1 MDFDLERADIP
12 TIARA
17 LSDRFLS
24 SVELTEAYI
33 SRIEQLDPHIN
44 AVLHHNPTVLETAQ
58 QSDHDRAKGLV
69 RGPLHGIPIMIKDNL
84 DTGDSMPT
92 TAGSLALKDH
102 CQSNDAEVVRNLRD
116 AGAVLLGKTN
126 LSEWANFRSTRSS
139 SGWSSLGGQ
148 TRNPYALDRSPGG
161 SSSGS
166 GAAVAAGLCAGAIG
180 TETDGSIVSPS
191 AMNSLVG
198 IKPTVGLVSTHG
210 IIPISSSQDTAGP
223 ITKTVADAAII
234 LGAIASP
241 STTAASA
248 NGQCFTDYTPHLNP
262 AGLKHK
268 RIGSWRA
275 FLTES
280 DGVATVFDD
289 AISAIQSAGAEV
301 VELHALPSQNAVRVN
316 EITVMSAEFKQ
327 GLNTYL
333 SVLPPHFPNNLTELI
348 AFNREHSEEVM
359 AYFQQELLER
369 SDSSYSINDQEYRS
383 ARSESLQLVR
393 TNGIDPLFSQHK
405 LDAILVPTTS
415 TPWKIDWVNGDN
427 RSGSSAYL
435 AAVSGYP
442 SITVPAGYVHGLPV
456 GVSFITRPWQE
467 PILIEI
473 AYAFELLTQVRRP
486 PNIKT
491 TIKT

>member
-1 MDFDLERADIP
+1 MDFDLESADIA

-17 LSDRFLS
+17 LSDRVLS

-33 SRIEQLDPHIN
+33 SRIEHLDPHIN
-44 AVLHHNPTVLETAQ
+44 AVLHHNPTALETAQ
-58 QSDHDRAKGLV
+58 QSDHDRTKGLV

-102 CQSNDAEVVRNLRD
+102 YQSNDADVVRNLRD
-116 AGAVLLGKTN
+116 AGVVLLGKTN

-166 GAAVAAGLCAGAIG
+166 GAAVAASLCAGAIG
-180 TETDGSIVSPS
+180 TETDGSIVGPS
-191 AMNSLVG
+191 AMNGLVG
-198 IKPTVGLVSTHG
+198 IKPTVGLVSTQG

-223 ITKTVADAAII
+223 ITKTVTDAAII
-234 LGAIASP
+234 LGAITSSSKNA
-241 STTAASA
+241 TSA
-248 NGQCFTDYTPHLNP
+248 NGQCSTDYTPYLNP

-268 RIGSWRA
+268 RIGSWRS
-275 FLTES
+275 FLVET

-289 AISAIQSAGAEV
+289 AISVIRSAGAEV
-301 VELHALPSQNAVRVN
+301 VELNTLPSQHAVREN
-316 EITVMSAEFKQ
+316 EMTVMSAEFKH
-327 GLNTYL
+327 GLNAYL
-333 SVLPPHFPNNLTELI
+333 SALPPYFPNNLTELI
-348 AFNREHSEEVM
+348 AFNRERSREVM

-369 SDSSYSINDQEYRS
+369 SDSSCSIYDQEYRS
-383 ARSESLQLVR
+383 ARSKSIQLVR
-393 TNGIDPLFSQHK
+393 TNGMDPHLSQKK

-415 TPWKIDWVNGDN
+415 TPWKIDLVNGDN
-427 RSGSSAYL
+427 RNGSSAYL

-442 SITVPAGYVHGLPV
+442 SITVPAGHVHGLPV

-467 PILIEI
+467 PVLIEI
-473 AYAFELLTQVRRP
+473 AYAFELLTQARRP
-486 PNIKT
+486 PNFEM
-491 TIKT
+491 TIQT